1 MSGVPPSLRFDFDV
15 EMKTRD
21 GIVLRADV
29 IRPDISTP
37 VPAIL
42 ARTPYNK
49 SMQFNMQTHLRPV
62 VAAQAGYAYVIQDI
76 RGRYASEGEWDFKDL
91 TTANIADGYDAV
103 EWVASEPWCD
113 GNVGMAGGSY
123 VAETQMA
130 AAMAQP
136 PHLGCIAPSLM
147 GTGKERAFAHGSLP
161 LESMT
166 VGWMSGLA
174 IDRLL
179 KLMPTGQLDPADFK
193 VVLDALQRPDLAASV
208 LPLDDLLTLE
218 SAGMPRYT
226 DTAEMVSNVTKL
238 KGTQEQ
244 LFACPAIWTTGWYD
258 NAAGA
263 EQFNAMRAVAA
274 TEIARTGTRLIFG
287 GWTHN
292 YALSFV
298 GSLGLGALGSAEGG
312 GVGQLHLQFY
322 DRHLRGGG
330 ADFAPVRYFVMGANE
345 WREADAW
352 PIPGT
357 DHQRWYLHSRGQAN
371 SAAGDGVLSRD
382 EPTAS
387 ESPDQFAYDPHDPVP
402 SWGFRVMYTGGTT
415 VCGPFDQRRVEQR
428 DDVLVYTSAPF
439 TESTE
444 VVGDIDLH
452 LFFSTDVRDTDFI
465 AKLCVVWP
473 DGTSLNLADGAMR
486 TLYRHGYEAPE
497 HLQPGEI
504 YEVTVGLGPTGYR
517 FEPGMALRLQITSSA
532 FPHLERNM
540 NTGNRSGE
548 DAVGV
553 VAHTTVLH
561 DSLQASYVVVPV
573 QPEPSRMVL
582 PPLPI

>member
-1 MSGVPPSLRFDFDV
+1 MTDAIRMDFDV

-21 GIVLRADV
+21 GVILRADV
-29 IRPDISTP
+29 IRPDITAK

-49 SMQFNMQTHLRPV
+49 SMQFHMQRQFPPTA
-62 VAAQAGYAYVIQDI
+62 AAQAGYAYVIQDI

-91 TTANIADGYDAV
+91 TSANINDGHDAV

-136 PHLGCIAPSLM
+136 PSLGCIAPSLM
-147 GTGKERAFAHGSLP
+147 GVGKERAFAHGSLP

-179 KLMPTGQLDPADFK
+179 KLMPSGDANPLDFK
-193 VVLDALQRPDLAASV
+193 VVLDALQRPDLAAAV

-218 SAGMPRYT
+218 SAGMPRYS
-226 DTAEMVSNVTKL
+226 DTAEMVRNVTKL
-238 KGTQEQ
+238 KGEQEK
-244 LFACPAIWTTGWYD
+244 LFAVPSLWTSGWYD
-258 NAAGA
+258 NAVGA
-263 EQFNAMRAVAA
+263 EQFNACRQLAA
-274 TEIARTGTRLIFG
+274 TEAARTGTRLILG

-292 YALSFV
+292 YAMNFV
-298 GSLGLGALGSAEGG
+298 GSLGLGALGSVDGG
-312 GVGQLHLQFY
+312 GVPQLHLQFY
-322 DRHLRGGG
+322 DRHLRGAGH
-330 ADFAPVRYFVMGANE
+330 DFAAVRYFVMGANE

-357 DHQRWYLHSRGQAN
+357 DHQRWYLHSRGGAN
-371 SAAGDGVLSRD
+371 GLAGDGVLTRD
-382 EPTAS
+382 EPSAS
-387 ESPDQFAYDPHDPVP
+387 EQPDRLVYDPADPVP

-415 VCGPFDQRRVEQR
+415 VAGPFDQRRVEQR
-428 DDVLVYTSAPF
+428 EDVLVYTSTPF
-439 TESTE
+439 TEATE

-452 LFFSTDVRDTDFI
+452 LFFSTDVRDTDFV

-473 DGTSLNLADGAMR
+473 DGTSLNLADGALR
-486 TLYRHGYEAPE
+486 ARYRRGYESPE
-497 HLQPGEI
+497 LLEPGAE
-504 YEVTVGLGPTGYR
+504 YEVVVGLGPTGYR
-517 FEPGMALRLQITSSA
+517 FEPGMALRLQVTSSA

-540 NTGNRSGE
+540 NTGNAAGA
-548 DAVGV
+548 DAEGV
-553 VAHTTVLH
+553 VAHTSVLH
-561 DSLQASYVVVPV
+561 DAAHASYVVVPV
-573 QPEPSRMVL
+573 QPDPGPMVL
-582 PPLPI
+582 PALPF

>member
-1 MSGVPPSLRFDFDV
+1 MTHGLRMDFDV

-21 GIVLRADV
+21 GVILRADV
-29 IRPDISTP
+29 IRPDIEAK

-49 SMQFNMQTHLRPV
+49 SMQFNMQSHLRPV
-62 VAAQAGYAYVIQDI
+62 AAAQAGYAYVIQDI
-76 RGRYASEGEWDFKDL
+76 RGRYRSEGEWDFKDL
-91 TTANIADGYDAV
+91 TAANIDDGFDAV
-103 EWVASEPWCD
+103 EWVSSEPWCD

-147 GTGKERAFAHGSLP
+147 GVGKERAFAHGSLP
-161 LESMT
+161 LESMV

-179 KLMPTGQLDPADFK
+179 KLMPTGQANPADFK

-218 SAGMPRYT
+218 SAGMPRYA
-226 DTAEMVSNVTKL
+226 DTAEMVANVTRL
-238 KGTQEQ
+238 KGEQEKR
-244 LFACPAIWTTGWYD
+244 FACPALWTTGWYD

-263 EQFNAMRAVAA
+263 EQFNAMRETSA
-274 TEIARTGTRLIFG
+274 TEAARNGTRLIFG

-298 GSLGLGALGSAEGG
+298 GSLGLGALGSVEGG
-312 GVGQLHLQFY
+312 GVPQLHLQFY
-322 DRHLRGGG
+322 DRHLRGAGH
-330 ADFAPVRYFVMGANE
+330 DFAPVRYFVMGANE
-345 WREADAW
+345 WREADSW
-352 PIPGT
+352 PVPGT
-357 DHQRWYLHSRGQAN
+357 EHQRWYLHSRGRAN
-371 SAAGDGVLSRD
+371 SLAGDGALTRD
-382 EPTAS
+382 EPAAS
-387 ESPDQFAYDPHDPVP
+387 ESPDQLVYDPADPVP

-415 VCGPFDQRRVEQR
+415 VAGPFDQRRVEQR
-428 DDVLVYTSAPF
+428 EDVLVYTSAPF
-439 TESTE
+439 TTPTE

-473 DGTSLNLADGAMR
+473 DGTSLNLADGALR
-486 TLYRHGYEAPE
+486 ARYRRGYESPE
-497 HLQPGEI
+497 LLEPGEV
-504 YEVTVGLGPTGYR
+504 YEVVIGLGPTGYR
-517 FEPGMALRLQITSSA
+517 FEPGMALRLQVASSA

-540 NTGNRSGE
+540 NTGNAPGA
-548 DAVGV
+548 DADGV
-553 VAHTTVLH
+553 IAHTTVLH
-561 DSLQASYVVVPV
+561 DAAHASYVVVPV
-573 QPEPSRMVL
+573 QAEPSPMVL